1 MNRNKKILNATMAA
15 GMAAVL
21 GATPILA
28 ATQDT
33 ETVSYTH
40 LTLPTTEE
48 IPSPWQ

>member
-21 GATPILA
+21 GTTPILA

-33 ETVSYTH
+33 EDASFQGRNRIRKCH
-40 LTLPTTEE
+40 
-48 IPSPWQ
+48 SRR